1 MGAAKPPGQPLNA
14 LWRAL
19 RRVPATPVALGV
31 VWLAAGGL
39 ALRSYQAA
47 EAETLRQATMHAR
60 VLADHATR
68 ALNAVSLMMDASAS
82 RLTLMLG
89 DATHSYQPRSA
100 TVQRTLADVVAGQP
114 MVRSLSLVRETG
126 FVEASSQS
134 ANAGA
139 TATPVL
145 FLPQQGQGRV
155 PLRLASG
162 RDLADASLNIDPAA
176 MHHLLLVSQPLPASE
191 GRPRLWLVAAL
202 NPGYF
207 ANEHEL
213 MLNSPAWRSA
223 LLGIDGTVLAATS
236 NLGLGPGTAT
246 TLVSATDGPAEHGAS
261 EHRGLAG
268 ASALGAWRLARSYPV
283 RAQVELAHDEALAE
297 WRSEAQQTGVA
308 ALLLSALVSA
318 LALAARGQ
326 RHARETSDAERELA
340 QRQLREQYELTEQLV
355 DAMAVPVFLTDLD
368 GNLLLAN
375 QAWVRLMELD
385 GDSSASAD
393 NGERSTR
400 VRRLLERGIA
410 EVCASGSARWPLD
423 LPMADGAPRETVVTK
438 VALRGAGDRV
448 RGVIGT
454 LVDVTEYK
462 QAARATESARR
473 AAEAANLARAEF
485 VANVTHELRTPLQS
499 ILGFAELG
507 EGRAEGQDK
516 LQLMFRRVHQAGG
529 RMLKLVEELLDISRI
544 GSTVGSIKLRQA
556 PVAEPLREVV
566 DELRP
571 LAQQRGLTLKLL
583 VDDALQDAHAR
594 LDPPRLQQVLRNVLA
609 NALRFAPEGTAVEV
623 ALQSQDG
630 MAVASVRDHGP
641 GVPVDEVESI
651 FEPFVQSSRTKD
663 GSGGTGL
670 GLAICRQIMQAH
682 GGFIVADNHRQG
694 GALFRFGLPLAAAP
708 LKTLENEAA

>member
-1 MGAAKPPGQPLNA
+1 MGAAKLPGHRLNA
-14 LWRAL
+14 VWRAL
-19 RRVPATPVALGV
+19 RRVPALPAALGV
-31 VWLAAGGL
+31 VWLAAGGF
-39 ALRSYQAA
+39 ALRNYHAA

-60 VLADHATR
+60 VLADHTTR
-68 ALNAVSLMMDASAS
+68 TLNAVGLMMDASAS
-82 RLTLMLG
+82 RLAAMLTEANPRHAPQQ
-89 DATHSYQPRSA
+89 DAVPRMLS
-100 TVQRTLADVVAGQP
+100 DVVTGQP
-114 MVRSLSLVRETG
+114 MVRSLSLVRASG
-126 FVEASSQS
+126 FVQASSQ
-134 ANAGA
+134 ATNAGVMV
-139 TATPVL
+139 TPVL
-145 FLPQQGQGRV
+145 FLPNQGQHRAL
-155 PLRLASG
+155 LRLASG
-162 RDLADASLNIDPAA
+162 RDLADASLNTDPAA
-176 MHHLLLVSQPLPASE
+176 LHHLLLVSQPLPAAE
-191 GRPRLWLVAAL
+191 GQPRLWLVATI
-202 NPGYF
+202 NPEYF

-223 LLGIDGTVLAATS
+223 LLGTDGTVLAATS
-236 NLGLGPGTAT
+236 NLGLGPGTT
-246 TLVSATDGPAEHGAS
+246 TPLVTAKDSTAEHGAS
-261 EHRGLAG
+261 EHIGLAG
-268 ASALGAWRLARSYPV
+268 NTALGAWRLARNYPV
-283 RAQVELAHDEALAE
+283 RAQVEVAHDEALAE
-297 WRSEAQQTGVA
+297 WRSDAQKTGIA

-318 LALAARGQ
+318 LALAARRQ
-326 RHARETSDAERELA
+326 RHAREASDAERELA

-355 DAMAVPVFLTDLD
+355 DAMAVPVFLTDLE

-375 QAWVRLMELD
+375 QAWVQLMGLD
-385 GDSSASAD
+385 SDPAAAADSGD
-393 NGERSTR
+393 RSTR

-423 LPMADGAPRETVVTK
+423 LPTADGAPRETVVTK
-438 VALRGAGDRV
+438 VALRGAGDQV

-473 AAEAANLARAEF
+473 AAEAANQARAEF

-507 EGRAEGQDK
+507 EGRADGQEK

-609 NALRFAPEGTAVEV
+609 NALRFAPTGTAVEV
-623 ALQSQDG
+623 SLQSQDG
-630 MAVASVRDHGP
+630 MAMASVRDHGP
-641 GVPVDEVESI
+641 GVPVDELESI

-682 GGFIVADNHRQG
+682 GGYIVADNHRQG

-708 LKTLENEAA
+708 LKALESEAG

>member
-1 MGAAKPPGQPLNA
+1 MPNLN
-14 LWRAL
+14 RL
-19 RRVPATPVALGV
+19 RRTLRRLSVTPVALCV

-39 ALRSYQAA
+39 ALRSYHAA
-47 EAETLRQATMHAR
+47 EAEALRQATLQAR

-68 ALNAVSLMMDASAS
+68 ALHAVDLMMDASAS
-82 RLTLMLG
+82 RLVAMLNE
-89 DATHSYQPRSA
+89 ATRNHQPRSDA
-100 TVQRTLADVVAGQP
+100 VQRTLADVVAGQP
-114 MVRSLSLVRETG
+114 MVRSLSLLRETG

-134 ANAGA
+134 VNAG
-139 TATPVL
+139 TSATPVL
-145 FLPQQGQGRV
+145 FLPNQGQDRL

-162 RDLADASLNIDPAA
+162 RDLADASLNIDPSA
-176 MHHLLLVSQPLPASE
+176 MHHLLLVSQPLPVAE
-191 GRPRLWLVAAL
+191 GQPRLWLVAAL
-202 NPGYF
+202 NPAYF

-223 LLGIDGTVLAATS
+223 LLGADGTVLAATR
-236 NLGLGPGTAT
+236 NLGLGSGTPT
-246 TLVSATDGPAEHGAS
+246 SLVGGAERGAS
-261 EHRGLAG
+261 EIRGLDG
-268 ASALGAWRLARSYPV
+268 ADALGAWHMARGYPV
-283 RAQVELAHDEALAE
+283 RAQVEVAHEEALAG
-297 WRSEAQQTGVA
+297 WHREASHTGLA
-308 ALLLSALVSA
+308 ALLLSALVTA
-318 LALAARGQ
+318 LAWAARNQ
-326 RHARETSDAERELA
+326 RHAREASDAERELA

-375 QAWVRLMELD
+375 QAWVKLMELD
-385 GDSSASAD
+385 SDPSDGAD
-393 NGERSTR
+393 QGERTAH
-400 VRRLLERGIA
+400 VRGLLERGIA
-410 EVCASGSARWPLD
+410 EVCANGSARWPLD
-423 LPMADGAPRETVVTK
+423 LPTTDGAPRETVVTK
-438 VALRGAGDRV
+438 VALRGAGDLV

-473 AAEAANLARAEF
+473 AAEAANQARAEF

-507 EGRAEGQDK
+507 EGRAAGQDK
-516 LQLMFRRVHQAGG
+516 LQLMFRRVHQAGS

-544 GSTVGSIKLRQA
+544 GSTVGSIKLRSA

-571 LAQQRGLTLKLL
+571 LAQQRGLTLKLQ
-583 VDDALQDAHAR
+583 VDDALQDACAM

-609 NALRFAPEGTAVEV
+609 NALRFGPAGTAVEV
-623 ALQSQDG
+623 SLQSLDG
-630 MAVASVRDHGP
+630 TALATVRDHGP
-641 GVPVDEVESI
+641 GVPVNEVESI

-682 GGFIVADNHRQG
+682 GGFIVADNHSQG
-694 GALFRFGLPLAAAP
+694 GALFSFGLPLTAAAVATP
-708 LKTLENEAA
+708 LENEPA